1 MEQNKN
7 VIPKKE
13 SLIELETKL
22 GFSFP
27 ESWLFV
33 EHNYPTY
40 EDFLN
45 IPKTTEQL
53 RHLDRMFRNYDN
65 EETTYYENT
74 KYLHKNGFI
83 TPIEIF
89 LDVRSRVCLKHALIY
104 YTVKPYDKLFIVVY
118 NDEATKIKLNSIN
131 ILTLESLQQISYE
144 EFYRIYKDFL

>member
-33 EHNYPTY
+33 EHTYPTY

-53 RHLDRMFRNYDN
+53 RCLDRMFRNSDD
-65 EETTYYENT
+65 EETAYYQNT
-74 KYLHKNGFI
+74 EYLHENGFI
-83 TPIEIF
+83 TPIETFLNVHCVIF
-89 LDVRSRVCLKHALIY
+89 LKNGNTFYRIN
-104 YTVKPYDKLFIVVY
+104 PYRWIVIVVY
-118 NDEATKIKLNSIN
+118 NDNAVKVKLNSKN
-131 ILTLESLQQISYE
+131 ISGIESFKKITYE
-144 EFYRIYKDFL
+144 EFYEIYKDFL